1 MNEVKILEGPGK
13 EALLDLF
20 GKRLA
25 VPFKVT
31 VGKTSKPFSCVI
43 NEISHEDG
51 SGHKFIMVGMKKEKI
66 FYDPEI
72 QKGSIRSNGD

>member
-1 MNEVKILEGPGK
+1 MSEVKIVEGPSK
-13 EALLDLF
+13 ESLLDLF

-31 VGKTSKPFSCVI
+31 AGKSSKKVSCVI

-51 SGHKFIMVGMKKEKI
+51 SGHKFIMAGMKKEKI
-66 FYDPEI
+66 FYDSEI
-72 QKGSIRSNGD
+72 RKGSIRSNGD